1 MELCIQLSIIM
12 VGKQAMNTLLE
23 MAFPLFFKWLN
34 LWKLRNDL
42 RGKTSIKKN
51 LQWVK
56 DFKLI
61 EWGPRGLFPEYLEMG
76 KLQLN
81 FNFCYLIAN
90 FVVFPKYWLIINIS
104 LVLYLINNLRLILVS
119 YVYFR
124 PLSP

>member
-23 MAFPLFFKWLN
+23 MAFPLLYKWLN
-34 LWKLRNDL
+34 LWRLRSDL
-42 RGKTSIKKN
+42 RGKTAIKKN

-76 KLQLN
+76 KL
-81 FNFCYLIAN
+81 
-90 FVVFPKYWLIINIS
+90 
-104 LVLYLINNLRLILVS
+104 
-119 YVYFR
+119 
-124 PLSP
+124 